1 MRRSRIVQAQQLPH
15 LCFNGATDEP
25 DDPGATAKTI
35 KARLTI
41 MAFVNTTRAAQPAF
55 GDRFAAALE
64 TLRTVMARRAIYR
77 QTVQE
82 LRALS
87 DKDLGD
93 LGIHRSEIRRMAQEA
108 AYGK

>member
-1 MRRSRIVQAQQLPH
+1 
-15 LCFNGATDEP
+15 
-25 DDPGATAKTI
+25 
-35 KARLTI
+35 

-55 GDRFAAALE
+55 GERFATVLE
-64 TLRTVMARRAIYR
+64 TLRAAMARRAIYR
-77 QTVQE
+77 QTVSE

>member
-1 MRRSRIVQAQQLPH
+1 
-15 LCFNGATDEP
+15 
-25 DDPGATAKTI
+25 
-35 KARLTI
+35 
-41 MAFVNTTRAAQPAF
+41 MAFVNTTRAAHPAF
-55 GDRFAAALE
+55 GDKFASLLDSVKTA
-64 TLRTVMARRAIYR
+64 MARRAIFR
-77 QTVQE
+77 QTMRE

>member
-1 MRRSRIVQAQQLPH
+1 MRRTWIVQPQQLPH
-15 LCFNGATDEP
+15 LCLNSVKAGNIRPKRKD
-25 DDPGATAKTI
+25 KTI
-35 KARLTI
+35 QARLTI

-55 GDRFAAALE
+55 GDRFAAVLE
-64 TLRTVMARRAIYR
+64 TLRTAMARRAIYR
-77 QTVQE
+77 QTVRE

-93 LGIHRSEIRRMAQEA
+93 LGIHRSEIRRMAIEA